1 MALQALK
8 EVTDW
13 AEGMNCSHTYLMD
26 GDKALGYMKWHT
38 GPAEYFKNPMT
49 LDKRRRKFEVLKV
62 NPFTDYAPKQEK
74 DPNIVEVKG
83 SNGTVYSV
91 DKINRTCTCP
101 SSRFRKGECKHI
113 KEVCK

>member
-13 AEGMNCSHTYLMD
+13 PYNHTYLMD

-38 GPAEYFKNPMT
+38 GPAEYFKNPMA

-62 NPFTDYAPKQEK
+62 NPFTDYKVKQEK

-91 DKINRTCTCP
+91 DKVNRTCTCP
-101 SSRFRKGECKHI
+101 GFKFRGQCKH
-113 KEVCK
+113 VDSL

>member
-13 AEGMNCSHTYLMD
+13 EYNHTYLVE

-91 DKINRTCTCP
+91 DKVNRTCTCP
-101 SSRFRKGECKHI
+101 GFKFRGQCKH
-113 KEVCK
+113 VDSL